1 MQNPDQRLPTS
12 YFLVRNGLLYHK
24 YQIPGSTC
32 RPYGGPQV
40 KNPAHT
46 QPLCGYLG
54 GQEHHGKVKRP
65 VPLTQNGHRNL
76 GFLPTVPVHSPTEA
90 LTRPLIPLRIIGIP
104 FERIDMDLIGPL
116 PKSPWGHEYIMVI
129 MDYATR
135 YP

>member
-1 MQNPDQRLPTS
+1 MGCFITNTKYRGQLVDLMVVPRSKTRPTLS
-12 YFLVRNGLLYHK
+12 HSAG
-24 YQIPGSTC
+24 TW
-32 RPYGGPQV
+32 
-40 KNPAHT
+40 
-46 QPLCGYLG
+46 G